1 MHNLHPDV
9 ERILITEAQLAE
21 RVREMGKE
29 ITRDYEGEQIVMI
42 SVLRGAA
49 IFMADL
55 VREIDLNVEMDYMAI
70 SSYGGGTRSSG
81 VVRILKDID
90 SDIKDRHV
98 IIAEDILDSGLTLK
112 YTMNLLASRNT
123 KSIEVATLLHKQTPT
138 PAHVDC
144 KYTGFMV
151 PDEFIV
157 GYGLDYAERYRNL
170 PYIGTLKESVYKHE

>member
-1 MHNLHPDV
+1 MHENID
-9 ERILITEAQLAE
+9 RILFTEDEIKQRVAEIGAGITQ
-21 RVREMGKE
+21 
-29 ITRDYEGEQIVMI
+29 DYKDDPDGVILI

-112 YTMNLLASRNT
+112 YTMNLLASRNP